1 MGDIYSVV
9 RHHAVTTPDKI
20 AILNEN
26 GDAISYRQL
35 MQAVEQRYWQLSQ
48 VVTPGKSRVALSL
61 HEGEQVPITVLALN
75 QLGVGV
81 IPLNPTLQTSQ
92 LQQLLKAVDADV
104 VVAEADTVPLFRTL
118 DGLQMVVVGAVEGEE
133 SSAEVDANA
142 ANREYQPN
150 APFLITLSSGS
161 TGDPKPIIF
170 SEQNKLRRSKQAQ
183 EMYQVSAEDRV
194 LCASPFFHSLGQRL
208 TLLPLLVGATLVQLP
223 RFTAKRW
230 ADLVERQQ
238 VSFTIPVSS
247 HLHELVGLL
256 IEQPER
262 FASLRCLVSS
272 SAAISDDVKQRLF
285 NALRC
290 DFHEMYG
297 ASEVATATDLNRDQA
312 TRHPHSV
319 GFPCP
324 GVRLQIVDDG
334 GVVQPPCEIG
344 EIVVNSP
351 LASPG
356 YYRLPAVTEASFVE
370 AFFHTGDLGYLDE
383 EGYLYFVNR
392 KKEIIVT
399 GGMNIYPS
407 DIESVLSGHPQITTV
422 VVVGISDSYLGEV
435 AVAVVVGRGNAK
447 QLEREL
453 RGRVR
458 EQLSPYQHPLRY
470 FFREQLPM
478 TASGKV
484 DKMALQDELN
494 GLGLE
499 LSAKLRALQ
508 GGQ

>member
-170 SEQNKLRRSKQAQ
+170 
-183 EMYQVSAEDRV
+183 
-194 LCASPFFHSLGQRL
+194 
-208 TLLPLLVGATLVQLP
+208 
-223 RFTAKRW
+223 
-230 ADLVERQQ
+230 
-238 VSFTIPVSS
+238 
-247 HLHELVGLL
+247 
-256 IEQPER
+256 
-262 FASLRCLVSS
+262 
-272 SAAISDDVKQRLF
+272 
-285 NALRC
+285 
-290 DFHEMYG
+290 
-297 ASEVATATDLNRDQA
+297 
-312 TRHPHSV
+312 
-319 GFPCP
+319 
-324 GVRLQIVDDG
+324 
-334 GVVQPPCEIG
+334 
-344 EIVVNSP
+344 
-351 LASPG
+351 
-356 YYRLPAVTEASFVE
+356 
-370 AFFHTGDLGYLDE
+370 
-383 EGYLYFVNR
+383 
-392 KKEIIVT
+392 
-399 GGMNIYPS
+399 
-407 DIESVLSGHPQITTV
+407 
-422 VVVGISDSYLGEV
+422 
-435 AVAVVVGRGNAK
+435 
-447 QLEREL
+447 
-453 RGRVR
+453 
-458 EQLSPYQHPLRY
+458 
-470 FFREQLPM
+470 
-478 TASGKV
+478 
-484 DKMALQDELN
+484 
-494 GLGLE
+494 
-499 LSAKLRALQ
+499 
-508 GGQ
+508 